1 MKGGFW
7 RTSSRSFVR
16 LLLAFFGTFFIRMSE
31 VIEPSGSIW
40 ITRVLEWASERTW
53 SWFTG

>member
-7 RTSSRSFVR
+7 RTTVRSASASAWVS
-16 LLLAFFGTFFIRMSE
+16 GTFFISTSL

-40 ITRVLEWASERTW
+40 MTRVLRCAIERI
-53 SWFTG
+53 

>member
-1 MKGGFW
+1 MNGGFC
-7 RTSSRSFVR
+7 RTTVRSASASAWVC
-16 LLLAFFGTFFIRMSE
+16 GTVFIRRSE

-40 ITRVLEWASERTW
+40 MTRVLRWETDRIW